1 MGKLSKNASFLLA
14 TSLLVL
20 GPSPAFC
27 DDLLVMPYACAIVG
41 GRALLTPAQNQGHR
55 IIGAHEQ
62 RSFRAC
68 STADPTLCR
77 QWTIHR
83 FDLDCDGTPLP
94 WATVVA
100 NARPNRAWLE
110 NGRLHV
116 RMPPNWDLAGD
127 DPCASG
133 QRWRYGHLQR
143 YCADRRALT
152 PPAVEMPAGFAPLL
166 GIDAIFVTPKNAS
179 QVAAYSSQLPAAT
192 PFAANVARSASE
204 PEQSAAPKPSV
215 HETPPAKEAAANPD
229 LSPAAPMPAPIIPRS
244 SSRPEQSA
252 ASKPS
257 VHEPPPA
264 KEAAANPGLSPAAPM
279 PAPII
284 PRSSSRPEQ
293 SAASKPSVHE
303 PPPAKEA
310 AANPGLSPAAPIPA
324 ALSTPVVPR
333 IINRPGAVA
342 ETAPFLPATAAAQT
356 SSVREAPVLSI
367 VPDAPEPGMT
377 SLSSPRAAVAVVA
390 SVLVA
395 LTSIVL
401 LLARGRRPR
410 VGPNR
415 DIARVSIGE
424 PRREQTVV
432 RAERAAP
439 EPATIWSTAA
449 GSRPT
454 WSEDVPR
461 TRLDALRVL
470 GMGVT
475 ADVNLAAIKKIVDGL
490 RQTWHPDLARDP
502 SEREVREQRMKQI
515 NVAWDILAAKPAQT

>member
-1 MGKLSKNASFLLA
+1 MVHPFIALGAEAGRAKRQTKAAPEASRALVAGAKPSESGPGVTFPAATVAFAPGAINAPMSDESVSSKPYRWGGSMGELTKRASFLLA
-14 TSLLVL
+14 TGLLAL

-55 IIGAHEQ
+55 IIGGREQ

-68 STADPTLCR
+68 STVDPTLCR

-83 FDLDCDGTPLP
+83 FDMDCDGTPLP

-100 NARPNRAWLE
+100 NARPDRGWLE

-116 RMPPNWDLAGD
+116 RMPPNWNLPAD
-127 DPCASG
+127 DPCAGG

-152 PPAVEMPAGFAPLL
+152 PPASVEMPSGFAPLL
-166 GIDAIFVTPKNAS
+166 GIDAIFVTPKSAS

-192 PFAANVARSASE
+192 PYSANVARSASE
-204 PEQSAAPKPSV
+204 PHQSEAP
-215 HETPPAKEAAANPD
+215 
-229 LSPAAPMPAPIIPRS
+229 
-244 SSRPEQSA
+244 
-252 ASKPS
+252 KPS

-264 KEAAANPGLSPAAPM
+264 KEPAAHPELSSAAPTAAALP
-279 PAPII
+279 
-284 PRSSSRPEQ
+284 
-293 SAASKPSVHE
+293 
-303 PPPAKEA
+303 
-310 AANPGLSPAAPIPA
+310 
-324 ALSTPVVPR
+324 TPVVPR

-342 ETAPFLPATAAAQT
+342 EPTPFLPATAAAQT
-356 SSVREAPVLSI
+356 TSSLREVPVLSMS
-367 VPDAPEPGMT
+367 PDAAGPETT
-377 SLSSPRAAVAVVA
+377 SLSSPRAAVAVLA

-395 LTSIVL
+395 LTTVVL

-424 PRREQTVV
+424 PRRERAVV
-432 RAERAAP
+432 PQEHAAP
-439 EPATIWSTAA
+439 EPSAIWSTAA

-454 WSEDVPR
+454 WNEEVPR
-461 TRLDALRVL
+461 TRSDALRVL

-475 ADVNLAAIKKIVDGL
+475 ADANLAAIKKIVDGL
-490 RQTWHPDLARDP
+490 RQSWHPDLARDP
-502 SEREVREQRMKQI
+502 SEREVREQRIKQI
-515 NVAWDILAAKPAQT
+515 NVAWDILAAKPART

>member
-1 MGKLSKNASFLLA
+1 MGELTKSASFLLA
-14 TSLLVL
+14 TSLLAL

-55 IIGAHEQ
+55 IIGAREQ

-68 STADPTLCR
+68 STGDPTLCR

-100 NARPNRAWLE
+100 NARPDRAWLE

-116 RMPPNWDLAGD
+116 RMPPNWNLAAD
-127 DPCASG
+127 DPCAVG
-133 QRWRYGHLQR
+133 QRRRYGHLQR
-143 YCADRRALT
+143 YCADRRALA
-152 PPAVEMPAGFAPLL
+152 PPASAEMPSGFAPLL
-166 GIDAIFVTPKNAS
+166 GIDAFFVTPKSAS

-192 PFAANVARSASE
+192 PFSANVARSAGEPQQSE
-204 PEQSAAPKPSV
+204 APRPSA
-215 HETPPAKEAAANPD
+215 HEPPPAKEPAANPD
-229 LSPAAPMPAPIIPRS
+229 LSAAAPTPAALPTPVVPRIIN
-244 SSRPEQSA
+244 RPERSEA
-252 ASKPS
+252 PKPS

-264 KEAAANPGLSPAAPM
+264 KEPAANPELSMAAPTPAAQP
-279 PAPII
+279 
-284 PRSSSRPEQ
+284 
-293 SAASKPSVHE
+293 
-303 PPPAKEA
+303 
-310 AANPGLSPAAPIPA
+310 
-324 ALSTPVVPR
+324 TPVVPR
-333 IINRPGAVA
+333 IINRPGAIS
-342 ETAPFLPATAAAQT
+342 EPAPFLPATAAAQT
-356 SSVREAPVLSI
+356 TSSVREAPVLSM
-367 VPDAPEPGMT
+367 VPDAPGPATT

-395 LTSIVL
+395 LTTVVL
-401 LLARGRRPR
+401 LLARGRPPR

-415 DIARVSIGE
+415 DIARLSIDE
-424 PRREQTVV
+424 PRRERTVV
-432 RAERAAP
+432 RAKHAAT
-439 EPATIWSTAA
+439 EPCAIWSTAG

-454 WSEDVPR
+454 WNEEVPR
-461 TRLDALRVL
+461 TRSDALRVL

-475 ADVNLAAIKKIVDGL
+475 ADANLAAIKKIVDGL

-515 NVAWDILAAKPAQT
+515 NVAWDILAVKPART

>member
-1 MGKLSKNASFLLA
+1 MGELTKSASFLLA
-14 TSLLVL
+14 TGLLAL

-27 DDLLVMPYACAIVG
+27 DDLLVMPYACAIVD

-55 IIGAHEQ
+55 IIGAREQ

-68 STADPTLCR
+68 STIDPTLCR

-83 FDLDCDGTPLP
+83 FDMDCDGTPLP

-100 NARPNRAWLE
+100 NARPDRAWLE

-116 RMPPNWDLAGD
+116 RMPPNWNLAAD
-127 DPCASG
+127 DPCAGG
-133 QRWRYGHLQR
+133 QRWRYGHLPR

-152 PPAVEMPAGFAPLL
+152 PPASVEMPSGFAPLL
-166 GIDAIFVTPKNAS
+166 GIDAIFVTPKSAS

-192 PFAANVARSASE
+192 PFSANVARSASE
-204 PEQSAAPKPSV
+204 PQQSEAP
-215 HETPPAKEAAANPD
+215 
-229 LSPAAPMPAPIIPRS
+229 
-244 SSRPEQSA
+244 
-252 ASKPS
+252 KPS

-264 KEAAANPGLSPAAPM
+264 QEPAANPGLSSAAPTAAAL
-279 PAPII
+279 PTPVVPRIINRPQQSEAP
-284 PRSSSRPEQ
+284 
-293 SAASKPSVHE
+293 KPSVHE
-303 PPPAKEA
+303 PPPATEP
-310 AANPGLSPAAPIPA
+310 AANPELSTAAPTPA
-324 ALSTPVVPR
+324 ALPTPVVPR

-342 ETAPFLPATAAAQT
+342 EPTPILPATAAAQT
-356 SSVREAPVLSI
+356 TSSVREAPGLSI
-367 VPDAPEPGMT
+367 PPDAAGPGSI

-395 LTSIVL
+395 LTTVVV

-424 PRREQTVV
+424 PRRERTVV
-432 RAERAAP
+432 PRAPAAP
-439 EPATIWSTAA
+439 EPSPIWSTAA

-454 WSEDVPR
+454 WNEEVPR
-461 TRLDALRVL
+461 TRSDALRVL

-475 ADVNLAAIKKIVDGL
+475 ADANLAAIKKIVDGL
-490 RQTWHPDLARDP
+490 RQTWHPDLARHP

-515 NVAWDILAAKPAQT
+515 NVAWDILAAKPART

>member
-1 MGKLSKNASFLLA
+1 MGELTKSASFLLA
-14 TSLLVL
+14 TGLLAL

-27 DDLLVMPYACAIVG
+27 DDLLVMPYACAIVD

-55 IIGAHEQ
+55 IIGAREQ

-68 STADPTLCR
+68 STIDPTLCR

-83 FDLDCDGTPLP
+83 FDMDCDGTPLP

-100 NARPNRAWLE
+100 NARPDRAWLE

-116 RMPPNWDLAGD
+116 RMPPNWNLAAD
-127 DPCASG
+127 DPCAGG
-133 QRWRYGHLQR
+133 QRWRYGHLPR

-152 PPAVEMPAGFAPLL
+152 PPASVEMPSGFAPLL
-166 GIDAIFVTPKNAS
+166 GIDAIFVTPKSAS

-192 PFAANVARSASE
+192 PFSANVARSPSE
-204 PEQSAAPKPSV
+204 PQQSEAP
-215 HETPPAKEAAANPD
+215 
-229 LSPAAPMPAPIIPRS
+229 
-244 SSRPEQSA
+244 
-252 ASKPS
+252 KPS

-264 KEAAANPGLSPAAPM
+264 KEPAANPDLSSAAPTAAAL
-279 PAPII
+279 PTPVVPRIINRPQQSEAP
-284 PRSSSRPEQ
+284 
-293 SAASKPSVHE
+293 KPSVHE
-303 PPPAKEA
+303 PPPATEP
-310 AANPGLSPAAPIPA
+310 AANPELSRAVPTPA
-324 ALSTPVVPR
+324 ALPTPVVPR

-342 ETAPFLPATAAAQT
+342 EPTPILPATAAAQTT

-367 VPDAPEPGMT
+367 PPDAAGPGST
-377 SLSSPRAAVAVVA
+377 SLSSPGAAVAVVA

-395 LTSIVL
+395 LTTVVV

-424 PRREQTVV
+424 PRRERTVV
-432 RAERAAP
+432 PREPAAP
-439 EPATIWSTAA
+439 EPSPIWSTAA

-454 WSEDVPR
+454 WNEEVPR
-461 TRLDALRVL
+461 TRSDALRVL

-475 ADVNLAAIKKIVDGL
+475 ADANLAAIKKIVDGL
-490 RQTWHPDLARDP
+490 RQTWHPDLARHP

-515 NVAWDILAAKPAQT
+515 NVAWDILAAKPARS

>member
-14 TSLLVL
+14 TSLLAL

-68 STADPTLCR
+68 STMDPTLCR

-116 RMPPNWDLAGD
+116 RMPPNWDLAAD

-204 PEQSAAPKPSV
+204 PEQSAA
-215 HETPPAKEAAANPD
+215 
-229 LSPAAPMPAPIIPRS
+229 
-244 SSRPEQSA
+244 
-252 ASKPS
+252 SKPW

-264 KEAAANPGLSPAAPM
+264 KEAAANPGLSPAAPTPAA
-279 PAPII
+279 PAPIM

-293 SAASKPSVHE
+293 SAAPKPSVHE

-310 AANPGLSPAAPIPA
+310 AANPGLAPAAPAPA
-324 ALSTPVVPR
+324 ALSMPVVPR

-356 SSVREAPVLSI
+356 TSSVREAPALSS
-367 VPDAPEPGMT
+367 VPDAPEPGT
-377 SLSSPRAAVAVVA
+377 TGLSSPRAAAAVVA

-395 LTSIVL
+395 LTTIVL

-424 PRREQTVV
+424 PGRERTVV
-432 RAERAAP
+432 RAGRAAP

-490 RQTWHPDLARDP
+490 RQTWHPDLAHDP